1 MEYVLYDLQ
10 IEMIISKKE
19 LYFICKEKCREVD
32 FLNTKSRNV
41 IDINFVTFKQDIYQ
55 F

>member
-19 LYFICKEKCREVD
+19 LYFICKEKCRD

-41 IDINFVTFKQDIYQ
+41 IDINFVAFKQDIYQ